1 MTHLRSPQRLLAAL
15 AALAAVVLAMAGC
28 SKKLTS
34 VDSSYTAPEGRPS
47 ADARLI
53 VYPDLPV
60 TIQTWYIY
68 EPYEEPGPMD
78 WHVTSDV
85 HYFTPGTIHGVIMDG
100 TAASGYQVLRRE
112 ANGGYLRLKDFVLHP
127 VFRFL
132 DSQWESYAFADS
144 RPAGFR
150 PPTYLGRGVV
160 AGQITPASPLT
171 NAAELAMSDVADLH
185 YASNPVYREP
195 ADSNITMKWEP
206 VEGAAGYWM
215 QVYQFKGGKLAKWYS
230 SQPAPFVIS
239 DVRNYFVGF
248 VPAPADSHKIGLP
261 GALVLTQRPLLT
273 GGEYLVRV
281 AAVDARGEMIAVTH
295 GDLPEEY
302 LALPDSVPPV
312 VVVEGDTLQPPSIR
326 RRQRHDL
333 GAIKV
338 TPKRATVAQ

>member
-1 MTHLRSPQRLLAAL
+1 MNHLRSPQRLLAAL

-53 VYPDLPV
+53 LYPDLPV
-60 TIQTWYIY
+60 AMQTWLNY
-68 EPYEEPGPMD
+68 EPYDEAGSED
-78 WHVTSDV
+78 QYVTSDV
-85 HYFTPGTIHGVIMDG
+85 HYFAPGTIHGVIMDG

-112 ANGGYLRLKDFVLHP
+112 TGGGYLRLKDFVLNP
-127 VFRFL
+127 VVRFL
-132 DSQWESYAFADS
+132 DSQWETYTFADS
-144 RPAGFR
+144 RPAGYS

-160 AGQITPASPLT
+160 AGQVTPASPLT
-171 NAAELAMSDVADLH
+171 NAAELTASGVADLH
-185 YASNPVYREP
+185 YASNPIYRVP
-195 ADSNITMKWEP
+195 ADSNITIKWEP

-230 SQPAPFVIS
+230 SQPAPFVS
-239 DVRNYFVGF
+239 TDARNYFVGY
-248 VPAPADSHKIGLP
+248 VAAPADSHKIGIP

-281 AAVDARGEMIAVTH
+281 AAVNSRGELIAVTH
-295 GDLPEEY
+295 GDPETY
-302 LALPDSVPPV
+302 LALPDSTPPPV
-312 VVVEGDTLQPPSIR
+312 IVGGDTLQPPAIKR
-326 RRQRHDL
+326 VQFFNL

-338 TPKRATVAQ
+338 MPTRGTAAQ